1 MAGPSRKGNCSQR
14 EPQRG
19 GRQPQEPDQRHVPH
33 QDRCGR
39 PQQVKIILK
48 WYFVTKIVLTYCE
61 KKMFY

>member
-33 QDRCGR
+33 QDRCRR

-48 WYFVTKIVLTYCE
+48 IYTILLDSKNR
-61 KKMFY
+61 

>member
-39 PQQVKIILK
+39 PQQVKNILK
-48 WYFVTKIVLTYCE
+48 LPI
-61 KKMFY
+61 